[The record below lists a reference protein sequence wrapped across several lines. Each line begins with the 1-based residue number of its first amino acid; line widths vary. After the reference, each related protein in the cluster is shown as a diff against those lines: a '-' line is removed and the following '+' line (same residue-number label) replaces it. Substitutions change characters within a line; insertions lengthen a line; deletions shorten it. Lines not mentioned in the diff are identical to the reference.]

1 MKKKTSTPDIV
12 ITGEKIDK
20 LVMKV
25 ITNGFKR
32 KNKLKQNQIDFYNRQ
47 VYLNIK
53 DGIDEVIKYQLSF
66 EQVRDTIFQHLV
78 SKYSWDKLLEMGIK
92 E

>member
-32 KNKLKQNQIDFYNRQ
+32 KNKLKQNQIDF
-47 VYLNIK
+47 
-53 DGIDEVIKYQLSF
+53 
-66 EQVRDTIFQHLV
+66 
-78 SKYSWDKLLEMGIK
+78 
-92 E
+92 